1 MKYNKLCIIVLMFLL
16 LIGITLILKSV
27 DLAESYVYSWVQKMG
42 GDVDIATHN
51 IILDNYANAIQLL
64 GGIIFG
70 ISFFFL
76 IYSLFFVKK
85 ESKEN

>member
-1 MKYNKLCIIVLMFLL
+1 MKHNKLCFMVLIFLSLVGII
-16 LIGITLILKSV
+16 LILKSI
-27 DLAESYVYSWVQKMG
+27 DLAELCIHSWVQKMG
-42 GDVDIATHN
+42 GDTDIVTYN
-51 IILDNYANAIQLL
+51 MILNNYVSNIQLL

-85 ESKEN
+85 TSVEK